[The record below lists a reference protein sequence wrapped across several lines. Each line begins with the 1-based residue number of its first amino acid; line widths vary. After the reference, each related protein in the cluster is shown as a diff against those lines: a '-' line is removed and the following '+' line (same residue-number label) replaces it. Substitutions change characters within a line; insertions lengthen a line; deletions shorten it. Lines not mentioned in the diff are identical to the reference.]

1 MFASDISFF
10 GRQENDFLLLIILSS
25 SQNELSDVNKTYI
38 NISNGQK
45 FQLLVCKRQDYF
57 KQKRIEND
65 YFSNKYK
72 EVLG

>member
-38 NISNGQK
+38 DIGNELK
-45 FQLLVCKRQDYF
+45 FKLLKFF
-57 KQKRIEND
+57 KK
-65 YFSNKYK
+65 
-72 EVLG
+72 

>member
-1 MFASDISFF
+1 M
-10 GRQENDFLLLIILSS
+10 GRSLSYWYVK
-25 SQNELSDVNKTYI
+25 D
-38 NISNGQK
+38 
-45 FQLLVCKRQDYF
+45 DYF

>member
-45 FQLLVCKRQDYF
+45 FELLVCKRQDYF